1 MSSVRLK
8 IGDEVARSIVEQIN
22 DAGLS
27 FARDENGNPRLFVK
41 FPGLDV
47 IGFSREDLTDII
59 NRLEAP
65 KIEGS
70 NPGAVFQ
77 RSATEDEEGN
87 LISKF
92 SDEKRARTI
101 TFKVDDRAEVADLL
115 DAHLAKWDD
124 YEKDLSKAEEEQA
137 EKEREEAKAARSNAK
152 DGGDKGGDGEPKR
165 KRGRPRKDDSRVT
178 A

>member
-8 IGDEVARSIVEQIN
+8 IGDEVTRSIVEQIN

-27 FARDENGNPRLFVK
+27 FARDEHGNSRLFVK

-70 NPGAVFQ
+70 NPGAVFA

-101 TFKVDDRAEVADLL
+101 TFKVDDRAEVAVLL

-124 YEKDLSKAEEEQA
+124 YEKDLSKAEEQ
-137 EKEREEAKAARSNAK
+137 AKAARSNAK
-152 DGGDKGGDGEPKR
+152 DGGDKRGDGEPKR
-165 KRGRPRKDDSRVT
+165 KRGRPRKDDARVT